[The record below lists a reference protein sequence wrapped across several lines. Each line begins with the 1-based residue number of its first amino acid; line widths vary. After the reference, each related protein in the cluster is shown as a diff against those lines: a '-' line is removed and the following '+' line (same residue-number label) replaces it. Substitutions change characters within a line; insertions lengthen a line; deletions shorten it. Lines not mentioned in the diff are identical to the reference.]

1 MEYLLGGCTGLL
13 KEAETTNRSLLRL
26 CLLDDQS
33 LDRGVTSLCWSGG
46 FGGYFE
52 DEITVGYK
60 DGSLIS
66 YNYLTMK
73 INREYK
79 LDSRC
84 IYVTM
89 LNYHFDTFVPEFYKK
104 NKDSPLYPDSK
115 RPNVYD
121 TNDRLLLAVTEC
133 GYIYVFDWSVD
144 KDDRVSRVKHLTKD
158 SLKDNKNK
166 ESEANHTVSDGNE
179 DKNRNLKVKRQKLIR
194 ESNYSTAADAG
205 SSNTKSDS
213 DANSKNDYEEYV
225 GALFVYKYR
234 GPIRDAKVH
243 SVMKNRLVLGG
254 TNIAPV
260 LVDLFS
266 ETVLW
271 VGKFP
276 HDTVLGLQSPLD
288 ITSLCLLEEI
298 DDDLIC
304 VATRDSFVYVYDP
317 KCQRDPVFEFNICDY
332 RGIGLSKKSLSLLY
346 EDFNTKHRRRLS
358 RSINEK
364 YSQADRTIL
373 RLATRPSY
381 TLEFADT
388 NSPNDSS
395 AVTNVVDSLDI
406 GDVTRVS
413 GNDLKNSTGGNTTG
427 FTTSRHVNYSTFKLN
442 DSLYLR
448 YYNSVKK
455 EFCNLYICDN
465 FGTIYNLQF
474 LTGDRLVWWIYRKIQ
489 PIVDLGQLPSAD
501 TTSDTTGSTNNNSN
515 TNNNDAN
522 NNSNTNNN
530 DANNNGNANNNSNTN
545 KNTNSKTANT
555 VDYSES
561 SETAVKGGV
570 KRPLSADDVYK
581 LNSSDKNKIVQH
593 LIEARKRLCS
603 SSNNDKRVHFR
614 RNHYSQFVC
623 RILNCFNFHNGSV
636 VDLKCI
642 GDYIISAA
650 LDRYSN
656 VVNLKTGKLVFTL
669 YCNQKQSCILVKN
682 RYLMT
687 SFNDQAE
694 FKHSKSYE
702 STVSKHP
709 RGSDSEEALDEDG
722 PGESDYPGES
732 EEESV
737 LDSDASEADDSE
749 ASEGDDYNYS
759 DSEDADDSDEVD
771 SDDGDKDSDD
781 DV

>member
-13 KEAETTNRSLLRL
+13 KEVETTNRSLLRL
-26 CLLDDQS
+26 SLVDDQS
-33 LDRGVTSLCWSGG
+33 LDKGITSLCWSGG
-46 FGGYFE
+46 FGGYSE

-84 IYVTM
+84 IYLTM
-89 LNYHFDTFVPEFYKK
+89 LNYHFDTFVPEIYKK
-104 NKDSPLYPDSK
+104 NKDSPLYPESK

-121 TNDRLLLAVTEC
+121 TNDRLLLAVTER
-133 GYIYVFDWSVD
+133 GYIYVFDWSV
-144 KDDRVSRVKHLTKD
+144 KK
-158 SLKDNKNK
+158 
-166 ESEANHTVSDGNE
+166 
-179 DKNRNLKVKRQKLIR
+179 QKLSG
-194 ESNYSTAADAG
+194 ESNDSATADGGSGNSESNST
-205 SSNTKSDS
+205 
-213 DANSKNDYEEYV
+213 NDHEEYV
-225 GALFVYKYR
+225 GALLVYKYR

-254 TNIAPV
+254 TNVAPAI
-260 LVDLFS
+260 VDLFS

-276 HDTVLGLQSPLD
+276 HDTVLGLQSTLE
-288 ITSLCLLEEI
+288 ITSLCILEEI

-317 KCQRDPVFEFNICDY
+317 KSQRDPVFEFNICDY

-364 YSQADRTIL
+364 YSQTDRTIL

-381 TLEFADT
+381 TLDFVDAS
-388 NSPNDSS
+388 SPKDS
-395 AVTNVVDSLDI
+395 ATVANGLDSLDNS
-406 GDVTRVS
+406 DATRLGGKTTSFSS
-413 GNDLKNSTGGNTTG
+413 GYNTTSFSSG
-427 FTTSRHVNYSTFKLN
+427 DNTHGSSSGGCGQYSIFKLN
-442 DSLYLR
+442 DGLYLR
-448 YYNSVKK
+448 YYNEVKRD
-455 EFCNLYICDN
+455 FCNLYICDN

-489 PIVDLGQLPSAD
+489 PM
-501 TTSDTTGSTNNNSN
+501 
-515 TNNNDAN
+515 
-522 NNSNTNNN
+522 
-530 DANNNGNANNNSNTN
+530 
-545 KNTNSKTANT
+545 
-555 VDYSES
+555 
-561 SETAVKGGV
+561 
-570 KRPLSADDVYK
+570 RPLRADDVYK
-581 LNSSDKNKIVQH
+581 LNDSDKHKIVQH

-623 RILNCFNFHNGSV
+623 RILGCFNMHNGSV

-642 GDYIISAA
+642 GDYLISAS
-650 LDRYSN
+650 LDRFSN
-656 VVNLKTGKLVFTL
+656 VVNLNTGKLVFTL

-694 FKHSKSYE
+694 FKHSESYE
-702 STVSKHP
+702 PPPSKRS
-709 RGSDSEEALDEDG
+709 RGSDSEEAIDDDGSSDSDDEN
-722 PGESDYPGES
+722 
-732 EEESV
+732 V
-737 LDSDASEADDSE
+737 NDSDATEADDLG
-749 ASEGDDYNYS
+749 AGTS
-759 DSEDADDSDEVD
+759 DSDVVNESDGDNADDSDSGEP
-771 SDDGDKDSDD
+771 DDNSL
-781 DV
+781 

>member
-13 KEAETTNRSLLRL
+13 KEVETTNRSLLRL
-26 CLLDDQS
+26 SLVDDQS
-33 LDRGVTSLCWSGG
+33 LDKGITSLCWSGG
-46 FGGYFE
+46 FGGYSE

-84 IYVTM
+84 IYLTM
-89 LNYHFDTFVPEFYKK
+89 LNYHFDTFVPEIYKK
-104 NKDSPLYPDSK
+104 NKDSPLYPESK

-121 TNDRLLLAVTEC
+121 TNDRLLLAVTER

-144 KDDRVSRVKHLTKD
+144 KDESVARVKHLTKEAP
-158 SLKDNKNK
+158 KNNKNK
-166 ESEANHTVSDGNE
+166 ESEGKHTGSDGNKE
-179 DKNRNLKVKRQKLIR
+179 KNRNVKVKKQKLSG
-194 ESNYSTAADAG
+194 ESNDSATADGGSGNSESNST
-205 SSNTKSDS
+205 
-213 DANSKNDYEEYV
+213 NDHEEYV
-225 GALFVYKYR
+225 GALLVYKYR

-254 TNIAPV
+254 TNVAPAI
-260 LVDLFS
+260 VDLFS

-276 HDTVLGLQSPLD
+276 HDTVLGLQSTLE
-288 ITSLCLLEEI
+288 ITSLCILEEI

-317 KCQRDPVFEFNICDY
+317 KSQRDPVFEFNICDY

-364 YSQADRTIL
+364 YSQTDRTIL

-381 TLEFADT
+381 TLDFVDAS
-388 NSPNDSS
+388 SPKDS
-395 AVTNVVDSLDI
+395 ATVANGLDSLDNS
-406 GDVTRVS
+406 DATRLGGKTTSFSS
-413 GNDLKNSTGGNTTG
+413 GYNTTSFSSG
-427 FTTSRHVNYSTFKLN
+427 DNTHGSSSGGCGQYSIFKLN
-442 DSLYLR
+442 DGLYLR
-448 YYNSVKK
+448 YYNEVKRD
-455 EFCNLYICDN
+455 FCNLYICDN

-489 PIVDLGQLPSAD
+489 PMVDLSQLPS
-501 TTSDTTGSTNNNSN
+501 SDSTNVRNTGTTTLNS
-515 TNNNDAN
+515 TD
-522 NNSNTNNN
+522 
-530 DANNNGNANNNSNTN
+530 D
-545 KNTNSKTANT
+545 
-555 VDYSES
+555 SES
-561 SETAVKGGV
+561 SGTAVKGAG
-570 KRPLSADDVYK
+570 KRPLRADDVYK
-581 LNSSDKNKIVQH
+581 LNDSDKHKIVQH

-623 RILNCFNFHNGSV
+623 RILGCFNMHNGSV

-642 GDYIISAA
+642 GDYLISAS
-650 LDRYSN
+650 LDRFSN
-656 VVNLKTGKLVFTL
+656 VVNLNTGKLVFTL

-694 FKHSKSYE
+694 FKHSESYE
-702 STVSKHP
+702 PPPSKRS
-709 RGSDSEEALDEDG
+709 RGSDSEEAIDDDGSSDSDDEN
-722 PGESDYPGES
+722 
-732 EEESV
+732 V
-737 LDSDASEADDSE
+737 NDSDATEADDLG
-749 ASEGDDYNYS
+749 AGTS
-759 DSEDADDSDEVD
+759 DSDVVNESDGDNADDSDSGEP
-771 SDDGDKDSDD
+771 DDNSL
-781 DV
+781 